1 MLLHAVIYMNL
12 ALIFYTYAVFSGRR
26 EGLHLKHLITFG
38 IGLFCDYLGTRQMN
52 LFATTFGKAPEWHN
66 ITGIL
71 SLTGM
76 AFHFFLALTA
86 TFLNRADRV
95 NLAFHRVSLCI
106 YSLWLIAFVSGAA
119 WGIIRLRG
127 A

>member
-1 MLLHAVIYMNL
+1 MLKLGIIYMNL
-12 ALIFYTYAVFSGRR
+12 AFFFYTYAVFSGRR

-38 IGLFCDYLGTRQMN
+38 LGLFCDYLGTRQMN
-52 LFATTFGKAPEWHN
+52 LFAATFGKAPEWHN

-71 SLTGM
+71 SLAGM

-95 NLAFHRVSLCI
+95 NRTFHRVSLCI
-106 YSLWLIAFVSGAA
+106 YSLWLIAFVSGAV
-119 WGIIRLRG
+119 WGIIRLKG